1 MNRSDTI
8 NTLPLRSFD
17 LDAARRRIRAQSI
30 VGTSPGRNEHDFY
43 PTPPSATEAL
53 LSVERFNGE
62 IWECA
67 CGDGA
72 ISKVL
77 EAYGYKVRSSDL
89 VDRGYGLSPV
99 DFLRITNKKSV
110 ANVVTNPP
118 YSLAEEFVRMALD
131 VSSNKVAMLLKLTFL
146 ESEKRR
152 RMFEST
158 PLARVHV
165 FSKRLTLMRNG
176 AVAGSGGMIAFA
188 WFVWEHRYTGRPQIG
203 WLCT

>member
-1 MNRSDTI
+1 MNRPDTI
-8 NTLPLRSFD
+8 EEAPLRAFD
-17 LDAARRRIRAQSI
+17 IAMVRRTRAQSI

-43 PTPPSATEAL
+43 PTPPIATEAL
-53 LSVERFNGE
+53 LSVERFSGS
-62 IWECA
+62 IRECA

-77 EAYGYKVRSSDL
+77 EAHGYEVKSSDL
-89 VDRGYGLSPV
+89 VDRGYGESPV
-99 DFLRITNKKSV
+99 DFMGVPVSASV

-118 YSLAEEFVRMALD
+118 YSLAEEFVGQALR
-131 VSSNKVAMLLKLTFL
+131 VTSEKVAMLLKLTFL
-146 ESEKRR
+146 ESERR
-152 RMFEST
+152 RRLFEST

-176 AVAGSGGMIAFA
+176 AMVGSGGMIAFA
-188 WFVWEHRYTGRPQIG
+188 WFVWEHGYNGRPYIG